1 MIETTTNQETLTEQD
16 TAQKQPAAAQHAE
29 ETSKARL
36 IRAFFDDD
44 EQHADALNA
53 PKWSDVLKTLDTA
66 WLRRQLYVVLLMV
79 VGVIIY
85 ITNRYQ
91 AQQQI
96 IELEKLQNELKDMK
110 FRVLTR
116 SSELTLRTRQSQ
128 LEEQLKAVGDS
139 TLLPSNEAP
148 FIIEKEESE

>member
-1 MIETTTNQETLTEQD
+1 MSEMTTNQETMAEEAAGQPQES
-16 TAQKQPAAAQHAE
+16 AQQPAE
-29 ETSKARL
+29 NTGKARL

-44 EQHADALNA
+44 EQPSEDLKA
-53 PKWSDVLKTLDTA
+53 PRWSDVLKTLDTA
-66 WLRRQLYVVLLMV
+66 WLRRQLYVVLLIV
-79 VGVIIY
+79 VGIIIY

-96 IELEKLQNELKDMK
+96 IELEQLQNELKDMK

-128 LEEQLKAVGDS
+128 LEEQLKALGDS

-148 FIIEKEESE
+148 FIIEKEVGE

>member
-1 MIETTTNQETLTEQD
+1 METMDEDKKVADL
-16 TAQKQPAAAQHAE
+16 E
-29 ETSKARL
+29 ETKQERPADQPQHEARKSKLLGAL
-36 IRAFFDDD
+36 IDDD
-44 EQHADALNA
+44 ESGELKAAGWRDVMRALHVDGQ
-53 PKWSDVLKTLDTA
+53 WF
-66 WLRRQLYVVLLMV
+66 RRQIGVILLVV

-96 IELEKLQNELKDMK
+96 IELEQLQNEQKDMK

-128 LEEQLKAVGDS
+128 LEEQLRAMGDS
-139 TLLPSNEAP
+139 TLLPVVEAP
-148 FIIEKEESE
+148 FIIEEGEEE